1 MGMAKFLAF
10 LCAAI
15 GLSCSAFA
23 ADLPVAPPP
32 RAPAVY
38 VPPFVPVYNW
48 SGVYLGINGG
58 YGFGSSGWSDPQ
70 NPSSFTTGGSTSSGN
85 FNTDGG
91 LVGGTLGVN
100 FQTGGFVFGAE
111 GDWDWQGLQG
121 TSTSPFCTSIF
132 TSTTATSGAGCE
144 TKSDW
149 IATIRARAGY
159 AADRVL
165 FYVTGGGAAGNVQTG
180 LNTLSLQS
188 NTEYGWTAGAGI
200 EWAFADNWTA
210 KVEYLYV
217 DLGNATCNTSA
228 NCGFDSASPAVA
240 SNNSVSFTESM
251 IRAGVNF
258 KFNGW

>member
-1 MGMAKFLAF
+1 MGMGMAKLLAF

-15 GLSCSAFA
+15 GLIGSAFA

-38 VPPFVPVYNW
+38 VPPVLPVYNW
-48 SGVYLGINGG
+48 SGIYVGVNGG
-58 YGFGSSGWSDPQ
+58 YGFGSSEWTDPL
-70 NPSSFTTGGSTSSGN
+70 NPSGSTSSGS
-85 FNTDGG
+85 FNTNGG

-100 FQTGGFVFGAE
+100 FQTGGFVFGVE

-121 TSTSPFCTSIF
+121 TSSNVFCTSVF
-132 TSTTATSGAGCE
+132 TSTGATGAGCE

-149 IATIRARAGY
+149 IGTIRGRAGY

-165 FYVTGGGAAGNVQTG
+165 FYATGGGAAGNVQTG

-188 NTEYGWTAGAGI
+188 NTEFGWTAGAGI

-210 KVEYLYV
+210 KVEYLFV
-217 DLGNATCNTSA
+217 DLGNTTCNNSA
-228 NCGFDSASPAVA
+228 NCGFDALNPNVA
-240 SNNSVSFTESM
+240 ANDSVKFTESM

>member
-1 MGMAKFLAF
+1 MGMIRTLAF

-15 GLSCSAFA
+15 GLSGSAFA
-23 ADLPVAPPP
+23 ADLPPAPAP

-38 VPPFVPVYNW
+38 LPPVVPVYNW

-58 YGFGSSGWSDPQ
+58 CGFGSSEWTVSQ
-70 NPSSFTTGGSTSSGN
+70 NLSGSTSSGS
-85 FNTDGG
+85 FNTNGG

-100 FQTGGFVFGAE
+100 FQTGGFVFGVE

-121 TSTSPFCTSIF
+121 TSNSPFCNIL
-132 TSTTATSGAGCE
+132 ASGTPSCE

-149 IATIRARAGY
+149 IATIRGRAGY

-165 FYVTGGGAAGNVQTG
+165 FYATGGGAAGNVQTG
-180 LNTLSLQS
+180 LSTLSLQS

-210 KVEYLYV
+210 KVEYLFV
-217 DLGNATCNTSA
+217 DLGNTTCNTSA
-228 NCGFDSASPAVA
+228 NCGFDAPATA
-240 SNNSVSFTESM
+240 ANNSVSFTESM

>member
-1 MGMAKFLAF
+1 MGMAKLLAV
-10 LCAAI
+10 LWAAI
-15 GLSCSAFA
+15 GLSAPAFA
-23 ADLPVAPPP
+23 ADLPPAPAP

-38 VPPFVPVYNW
+38 VPQVLPVYNW
-48 SGVYLGINGG
+48 SGIYVGINGG
-58 YGFGSSGWSDPQ
+58 YGFGSSEWTDPQ
-70 NPSSFTTGGSTSSGN
+70 NPSALTPGGSTSSGS
-85 FNTDGG
+85 FNTNGG

-100 FQTGGFVFGAE
+100 FQTGGFVFGVE

-121 TSTSPFCTSIF
+121 TSNSPFCGAIF
-132 TSTTATSGAGCE
+132 TSLTANTSAGLDCE

-149 IATIRARAGY
+149 IATIRGRAGY

-165 FYVTGGGAAGNVQTG
+165 FYATGGGAAGNVQTG

-217 DLGNATCNTSA
+217 DLGNTTCNNSA
-228 NCGFDSASPAVA
+228 SCGFDEVA
-240 SNNSVSFTESM
+240 AADNTVKFTESM

>member
-1 MGMAKFLAF
+1 MGMGMIRTIAF

-15 GLSCSAFA
+15 GLSGSAFA
-23 ADLPVAPPP
+23 ADLPPAPAP

-38 VPPFVPVYNW
+38 VPPVVPVYNW

-58 YGFGSSGWSDPQ
+58 YGFGSSEWTDPL
-70 NPSSFTTGGSTSSGN
+70 NLSGSTSSGN
-85 FNTDGG
+85 FNTNGG
-91 LVGGTLGVN
+91 LVGGTAGVN
-100 FQTGGFVFGAE
+100 FQTGGFVFGVE

-121 TSTSPFCTSIF
+121 TSNGSFCNAI
-132 TSTTATSGAGCE
+132 STPGIALPSCE

-149 IATIRARAGY
+149 IATIRGRAGY

-165 FYVTGGGAAGNVQTG
+165 FYATGGGAAGNVQTG
-180 LNTLSLQS
+180 LSTLSLQS

-210 KVEYLYV
+210 KVEYLFV
-217 DLGNATCNTSA
+217 DLGNTTCNTSA
-228 NCGFDSASPAVA
+228 NCGFDAAATA

>member
-1 MGMAKFLAF
+1 
-10 LCAAI
+10 
-15 GLSCSAFA
+15 
-23 ADLPVAPPP
+23 
-32 RAPAVY
+32 
-38 VPPFVPVYNW
+38 VPVYNW

-58 YGFGSSGWSDPQ
+58 YGFGSSELTDPQ
-70 NPSSFTTGGSTSSGN
+70 NPSSLTTGGSTSSGS
-85 FNTDGG
+85 FNTNGG
-91 LVGGTLGVN
+91 LLGGTLGVN
-100 FQTGGFVFGAE
+100 FQTGGFVFGVE

-121 TSTSPFCTSIF
+121 TNNSSFCNIL
-132 TSTTATSGAGCE
+132 ASGTPSCE

-149 IATIRARAGY
+149 IGTIRGRAGY

-165 FYVTGGGAAGNVQTG
+165 FYATGGGAFGNVQTG

-188 NTEYGWTAGAGI
+188 NTEFGWTAGAGI

-210 KVEYLYV
+210 KVEYLFV
-217 DLGNATCNTSA
+217 DLGNTTCNTSA
-228 NCGFDSASPAVA
+228 NCGFDAGIA

>member
-10 LCAAI
+10 LCAAL
-15 GLSCSAFA
+15 GLSSSAFA

-32 RAPAVY
+32 RAPAIY
-38 VPPFVPVYNW
+38 VPPVMPVYNW

-58 YGFGSSGWSDPQ
+58 YGFGSSEWTDSQ
-70 NPSSFTTGGSTSSGN
+70 NLSGSTSSGS
-85 FNTDGG
+85 FNTNGG

-100 FQTGGFVFGAE
+100 FQTGGFVFGVE

-121 TSTSPFCTSIF
+121 TNNSSFCNIL
-132 TSTTATSGAGCE
+132 ASGTPSCE

-149 IATIRARAGY
+149 IGTIRGRTGC

-165 FYVTGGGAAGNVQTG
+165 FYATGGGAFGNVQTG

-188 NTEYGWTAGAGI
+188 NTEFGWTAGTGI

-210 KVEYLYV
+210 KVEYLFV
-217 DLGNATCNTSA
+217 DLGNTTCNTSA
-228 NCGFDSASPAVA
+228 NCGFDAGIA

>member
-1 MGMAKFLAF
+1 MGMGMAKLIAV
-10 LCAAI
+10 LCAAL
-15 GLSCSAFA
+15 GLTASAFA
-23 ADLPVAPPP
+23 ADLPPAPP
-32 RAPAVY
+32 RAAAVY
-38 VPPFVPVYNW
+38 VPPALPVYNW
-48 SGVYLGINGG
+48 SGVYVGINGG
-58 YGFGSSGWSDPQ
+58 YGFGSSEWTDPL
-70 NPSSFTTGGSTSSGN
+70 NPSTSSGS
-85 FNTDGG
+85 FNTNGG

-100 FQTGGFVFGAE
+100 FQTGGFVFGVE

-121 TSTSPFCTSIF
+121 TSNSPFCAGVF
-132 TSTTATSGAGCE
+132 TSATATVPGGLSCE

-149 IATIRARAGY
+149 IATIRGRAGY

-165 FYVTGGGAAGNVQTG
+165 FYATGGGAAGNVQTG

-217 DLGNATCNTSA
+217 DLGNSTCNNSA
-228 NCGFDSASPAVA
+228 SWGFDAPATPAVA
-240 SNNSVSFTESM
+240 ANDSVKFTESM